1 MSSGSGSVFPV
12 TSAGDGGS
20 QPTNWRPLRP
30 QSGRDGRDRRL
41 VEGLE
46 LDPTRIPNQSFVS
59 QFDFADNALLQK
71 LRDEYRAAHPHY
83 SYKSSKDGH
92 VRSTVTL
99 VC

>member
-12 TSAGDGGS
+12 TSAGGWWLAAD
-20 QPTNWRPLRP
+20 QLAAIE
-30 QSGRDGRDRRL
+30 SGRDGRDRRL